1 MSAFQLSVHP
11 ASQLG
16 GSNLVMQVQIKWIY
30 SRNSVQCILNHHT
43 VHTILKFVN
52 YNSKNDG
59 RGVGGRG
66 WEGINLVQS
75 YQIVK
80 NKWCSDLGEN

>member
-1 MSAFQLSVHP
+1 VSAFQLSVHP

-52 YNSKNDG
+52 YNSVKMMG
-59 RGVGGRG
+59 GVWEVGGG
-66 WEGINLVQS
+66 KE
-75 YQIVK
+75 
-80 NKWCSDLGEN
+80 